1 MIIPMKSSNREILSI
16 SELNKTVKSLLE
28 KEFSLIYVEG
38 EISNFSRPS
47 SGHWYFTLK
56 DEKAQ
61 IKCAMF
67 KNQNRSVPFEPKN
80 GQQVVL
86 YGKVTLYEGRGDFQ
100 IITSSLEVS
109 GDGELRRSFERLK
122 ASLQKEGFFDQQ
134 RKKTIPKLP
143 NKIAIITS
151 PTGAAIKDIFSVIYR
166 RFPALGMTVIPTQ
179 VQGEEAVPQIV
190 DAIKTANKEKSS
202 YDLIL
207 LSRGGGSLEDLWAFN
222 TEPVAKAIFNSRIP
236 VVSAVGHESDFTIS
250 DFVADLRA
258 PTPSSAAE
266 QITPDANIMKNDLS
280 ETNDRLIR
288 AARRVIDSRQNEL
301 AHLIRRIRHPNSRL
315 NELAQRLDDLERRI
329 LSRVINL
336 LGIKKSKLAERK
348 IQSPIQKIQQVNDRV
363 KQLSRLMTQNHATL
377 MKNRQASLSE
387 KSSQLEALSPLA
399 TLKRGYA
406 IVSKENSGKIIR
418 NSDEINE
425 GENLGI
431 RLSNGDL
438 VAQVVA
444 KKKK

>member
-1 MIIPMKSSNREILSI
+1 MKSANRQILSI
-16 SELNKTVKSLLE
+16 SELNKTVKGLLE
-28 KEFSLIYVEG
+28 KEFPFIYVEG

-67 KNQNRSVPFEPKN
+67 RNQNRLVPFEPEN

-100 IITSSLEVS
+100 IITTFLEVS

-122 ASLQKEGFFDQQ
+122 VSLQKEGFFDQ
-134 RKKTIPKLP
+134 KKKKAIPKFP
-143 NKIAIITS
+143 NNIAIITS
-151 PTGAAIKDIFSVIYR
+151 PTGAAIKDIFSVVYR

-190 DAIKTANKEKSS
+190 DAIETANKEQSS

-222 TEPVAKAIFNSRIP
+222 TEPVAKAIFSSIIP

-266 QITPDANIMKNDLS
+266 QITPDAEMLKNDIL
-280 ETNDRLIR
+280 ETSDRLIR
-288 AARRVIDSRQNEL
+288 AARRAIDSRQNEL
-301 AHLIRRIRHPNSRL
+301 SHLIRRIRHPNSRL
-315 NELAQRLDDLERRI
+315 NEFAQRLDELERRM
-329 LSRVINL
+329 LSQVSNL
-336 LGIKKSKLAERK
+336 IRIKNSKLAERK
-348 IQSPIQKIQQVNDRV
+348 IQSPIQKIQQINDRV
-363 KQLSRLMTQNHATL
+363 KQLSRIMTQSHATL
-377 MKNRQASLSE
+377 IKNRQASLNE

-406 IVSKENSGKIIR
+406 IVSEEASGKIVR
-418 NSDEINE
+418 NSDEITE
-425 GENLGI
+425 GEKLEI
-431 RLSNGDL
+431 RLSGGAL
-438 VAQVVA
+438 TAQVVA
-444 KKKK
+444 KRKT

>member
-1 MIIPMKSSNREILSI
+1 MKSSNRKILSI
-16 SELNKTVKSLLE
+16 SELNKTVKGLLE
-28 KEFSLIYVEG
+28 TEFSFIYVEG

-61 IKCAMF
+61 IRCAMF
-67 KNQNRSVPFEPKN
+67 RNQNRSVPFEPKN

-100 IITSSLEVS
+100 IITSSLELS

-134 RKKTIPKLP
+134 KKKAIPKFP
-143 NKIAIITS
+143 KKIAVITS
-151 PTGAAIKDIFSVIYR
+151 PSGAAIKDIFSVVYR
-166 RFPALGMTVIPTQ
+166 RFPALSMTVIPTQ

-190 DAIKTANKEKSS
+190 NAIETANKQNSL

-222 TEPVAKAIFNSRIP
+222 TEPVAKAIFSSSIP

-266 QITPDANIMKNDLS
+266 QITPDAQMLKNDIL
-280 ETNDRLIR
+280 ETSDRFIR
-288 AARRVIDSRQNEL
+288 AARRAIDSRQNEL
-301 AHLIRRIRHPNSRL
+301 SHLIRRIRHPNSRL
-315 NELAQRLDDLERRI
+315 NEFAQRLDELERRM
-329 LSRVINL
+329 LSQVSNL
-336 LGIKKSKLAERK
+336 IRIKKSKLAERK
-348 IQSPIQKIQQVNDRV
+348 IQSPIQKIQQINDRV
-363 KQLSRLMTQNHATL
+363 KQLSRIMTQSHATL

-387 KSSQLEALSPLA
+387 RSSQLEALSPLA

-406 IVSKENSGKIIR
+406 IVSEEANGKIVR
-418 NSDEINE
+418 NSEEIAE
-425 GENLGI
+425 GEKLRI
-431 RLSNGDL
+431 RLSNGAL
-438 VAQVVA
+438 TAEVVA
-444 KKKK
+444 KGKI